1 MAIEEENLE
10 NEEDDK
16 GIDKSSNLK
25 IIIIAILATM
35 LLGGGLVGA
44 TYYFV
49 SGMQSTEKGSTKIAR
64 SEDAADAD
72 AADGE
77 EDEDDE
83 DDEDDEEED
92 EDEDEDEDEE
102 PKGPLIYHSM
112 DPKFVVSFRDQRVAR
127 FMQFSFEVT
136 TRDKAVI
143 ELLDGHSPAIRS
155 NLLMLFDNQNNASMS
170 TREGKQQLLV
180 NIVSDINETLKKMTD
195 KDELKAVVEAAY
207 FTSFVI
213 Q

>member
-72 AADGE
+72 ADAADGE
-77 EDEDDE
+77 EDE

>member
-10 NEEDDK
+10 NEDDGKEKDK
-16 GIDKSSNLK
+16 GKSSTLK
-25 IIIIAILATM
+25 IIIIAVLATV
-35 LLGGGLVGA
+35 LLGGGLVAA
-44 TYYFV
+44 TFYFV
-49 SGMQSTEKGSTKIAR
+49 SGMQSTEMDSTKIAK
-64 SEDAADAD
+64 SGGEEE
-72 AADGE
+72 GE
-77 EDEDDE
+77 ED
-83 DDEDDEEED
+83 EED
-92 EDEDEDEDEE
+92 EDEDEDEEDEDE
-102 PKGPLIYHSM
+102 VPKGPVIYHSM
-112 DPKFVVSFRDQRVAR
+112 DPKYVVSFRDQRTAR

-155 NLLMLFDNQNNASMS
+155 NLLMLFDNQDHATMS

-180 NIVSDINETLKKMTD
+180 NIVSDINETLKKMAN
-195 KDELKAVVEAAY
+195 KDELGAVVEAAY

>member
-64 SEDAADAD
+64 SEDAV
-72 AADGE
+72 DGE
-77 EDEDDE
+77 EDEDD
-83 DDEDDEEED
+83 DDEEE
-92 EDEDEDEDEE
+92 EEDEDEE